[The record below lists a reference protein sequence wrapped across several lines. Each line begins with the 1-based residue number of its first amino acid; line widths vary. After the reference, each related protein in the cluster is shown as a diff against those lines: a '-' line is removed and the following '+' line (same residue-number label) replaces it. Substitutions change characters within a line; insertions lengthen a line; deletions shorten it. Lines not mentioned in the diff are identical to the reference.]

1 MTKITKMEFTSSISI
16 EQHDNFCKAIIPYL
30 ENWFEIELA
39 VIAEMRK
46 LLNLKK
52 DEAYFEVE
60 LTYKGRVITLSPI

>member
-1 MTKITKMEFTSSISI
+1 
-16 EQHDNFCKAIIPYL
+16 
-30 ENWFEIELA
+30 
-39 VIAEMRK
+39 MRK

>member
-1 MTKITKMEFTSSISI
+1 MTKITKIEFTSSISI
-16 EQHDNFCKAIIPYL
+16 EKHDNFCKAIIPYL
-30 ENWFEIELA
+30 ENWFEIQLA
-39 VIAEMRK
+39 VIVEMKK